1 MSGGGEVWRHRVPQL
16 AGVWLVG
23 AVVLP
28 AMVAGLPVLLLGG
41 VGLLAVA
48 ALACTVLLVVF
59 LAVLIHGTAPASV
72 LGATGG
78 RRAAWVALVLGF
90 GTILWRL
97 GWALTDEI
105 GAGISGRPGL
115 TALVGGVP
123 FVLVAGVL
131 QRQARW
137 RFAAVAAFVGLA
149 ATGLV
154 ALRTSGPDE
163 LTLRLA
169 YTPGLD
175 RDTTFVV
182 EVPGYRPSDDAYGG
196 RLGTGDFLPEDPDD
210 VPPVRQVTV
219 VAYRSVDPDPVCGW
233 DVVDSHLGG
242 ECVREPGGLVYRRAV
257 QQHGYQVRHGDGAI
271 VVSGTY
277 GVDRELLRHA
287 ARTLRPASA
296 ALQDARDVFVADVPG
311 YRGQPMGPPPGM
323 SYEPADH
330 MSGPRSVVLTLTAVR
345 ANVNAPCFQV
355 RCTPEGG
362 GLTYVRAEATHAYVL
377 RRGAVDVQVT
387 GGMAVDRALLRRAVL
402 AARPATDEEL
412 LRALPPPPPDGPLD
426 RLRTWLRAHP

>member
-23 AVVLP
+23 AFVLP
-28 AMVAGLPVLLLGG
+28 AMVEGLPVLLLGG

-115 TALVGGVP
+115 TALLGGVP

-182 EVPGYRPSDDAYGG
+182 EVPGYRPS
-196 RLGTGDFLPEDPDD
+196 
-210 VPPVRQVTV
+210 
-219 VAYRSVDPDPVCGW
+219 
-233 DVVDSHLGG
+233 
-242 ECVREPGGLVYRRAV
+242 
-257 QQHGYQVRHGDGAI
+257 DGAI

-345 ANVNAPCFQV
+345 AEFDAPCFQV

-377 RRGAVDVQVT
+377 RRGGVDVQVT